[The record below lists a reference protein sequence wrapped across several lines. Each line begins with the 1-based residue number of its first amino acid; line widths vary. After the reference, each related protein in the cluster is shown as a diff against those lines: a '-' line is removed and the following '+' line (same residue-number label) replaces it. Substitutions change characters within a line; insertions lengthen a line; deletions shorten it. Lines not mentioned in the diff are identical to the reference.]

1 MKITRRQLRRL
12 IKETLSL
19 QENNSLLDD
28 LLTDN
33 NLDAVLQGLELAESL
48 GLFPEAK
55 YIKFKPATPGS
66 ELFLDRILI
75 RFNLPEEATQFFDW
89 LSGYIKPEEQIRK
102 EDIGRPF
109 FRQGREKPD
118 LFLIKSVT
126 DNALRSAEIFY
137 GREPEVDNI
146 EAYEQQADLDYLNE
160 TLEPTDDEILNNVMQ
175 FISTMEPAAWKQA
188 LSLVDTMGVTAN
200 QAQVI
205 SDKIYNI
212 IDKMYQDPDHRFNV
226 KELRRLQAG
235 EDVMKSGVVSRLT
248 YEKELERDIDAYN
261 TKVMALENAVT
272 DGLELLDYD
281 KYGEEYG
288 RYDVYNNSDLVK
300 LMRIAGTIT

>member
-19 QENNSLLDD
+19 QENDSLLDN

-33 NLDAVLQGLELAESL
+33 SLDAVLQGLELAESL
-48 GLFPEAK
+48 GFFPEAK
-55 YIKFKPATPGS
+55 YIKFKPAG
-66 ELFLDRILI
+66 ELVADRILI

-109 FRQGREKPD
+109 FRQGREKPN

-160 TLEPTDDEILNNVMQ
+160 TLEPADDEILNNVMQ
-175 FISTMEPAAWKQA
+175 FISTMEPASWKQA

-200 QAQVI
+200 QAQAI

-226 KELRRLQAG
+226 KELRRLQAD

-248 YEKELERDIDAYN
+248 YEKELERDIDVYN
-261 TKVMALENAVT
+261 TKVMALERAVT

-281 KYGEEYG
+281 KYGEEFG

>member
-19 QENNSLLDD
+19 QENDSLLDD

-33 NLDAVLQGLELAESL
+33 SLDAVLQGLELAESL

-55 YIKFKPATPGS
+55 YIKFKPAG
-66 ELFLDRILI
+66 ELVADRILI

-89 LSGYIKPEEQIRK
+89 LSGYIKTEEQIRK

-109 FRQGREKPD
+109 FRQGREKPK

-126 DNALRSAEIFY
+126 ANVLRSAEIFY

-160 TLEPTDDEILNNVMQ
+160 TFESADDEISNNVMK
-175 FISTMEPAAWKQA
+175 FISTMQPAAWKQA

-200 QAQVI
+200 QARAI

-212 IDKMYQDPDHRFNV
+212 IDKMYQDPDYQFNR
-226 KELRRLQAG
+226 KELRRLYAG
-235 EDVMKSGVVSRLT
+235 EDIMKSGVVNRQT
-248 YEKELERDIDAYN
+248 YEKDLERDVDAYI
-261 TKVMALENAVT
+261 TKVMEFEKAVT
-272 DGLELLDYD
+272 DGLELLDYE
-281 KYGEEYG
+281 KYGEEFG

>member
-19 QENNSLLDD
+19 QENDSLLDD

-33 NLDAVLQGLELAESL
+33 SLDAVLQGLELAESL

-55 YIKFKPATPGS
+55 YIKLKPAG
-66 ELFLDRILI
+66 ELGLIAERILI

-109 FRQGREKPD
+109 FRQSREKPK

-126 DNALRSAEIFY
+126 DNVLRSAEIFY

-146 EAYEQQADLDYLNE
+146 EAYERQADLDWLNE
-160 TLEPTDDEILNNVMQ
+160 TLESADDKILNNVMK

-200 QAQVI
+200 QAQAI

-212 IDKMYQDPDHRFNV
+212 IDKMYQDPGHRFNV
-226 KELRRLQAG
+226 KELARLQAG

-261 TKVMALENAVT
+261 RKVMALERAIT
-272 DGLELLDYD
+272 DGLELLDYE
-281 KYGEEYG
+281 KYGEEFG

>member
-19 QENNSLLDD
+19 QENDSLLDD

-33 NLDAVLQGLELAESL
+33 SLDAVLQGLELAESL

-55 YIKFKPATPGS
+55 YIKFKPGG
-66 ELFLDRILI
+66 ELALVADRILI

-109 FRQGREKPD
+109 FRQGREKPK

-126 DNALRSAEIFY
+126 DDALRSAEIFY

-146 EAYEQQADLDYLNE
+146 EAYEQQADLDWLNE
-160 TLEPTDDEILNNVMQ
+160 ALDPEDDEILNNVMK
-175 FISTMEPAAWKQA
+175 FISTMEPFAWKQA

-200 QAQVI
+200 QAQAI

-212 IDKMYQDPDHRFNV
+212 IDKMYQDPDYQFNR
-226 KELRRLQAG
+226 KELRRLYAG
-235 EDVMKSGVVSRLT
+235 EDVMKSGVVNRLN
-248 YEKELERDIDAYN
+248 YQKDLERDIDAYIM
-261 TKVMALENAVT
+261 KVMEFERAVT
-272 DGLELLDYD
+272 DGLELLDYE
-281 KYGEEYG
+281 KYGEEFG